1 MMHGKNHQKR
11 NRNKRRADFLAG
23 LRFETLEKR
32 ELLAA
37 DLGFDVI
44 PEGEDGHSHGHSH
57 GTAEVGSLVIPAG
70 DYQGA
75 DAFLTGSN
83 TVKLPLAVA
92 Q

>member
-37 DLGFDVI
+37 DLGFDVT
-44 PEGEDGHSHGHSH
+44 PEGEGGHHDHS
-57 GTAEVGSLVIPAG
+57 GLGLIIIS
-70 DYQGA
+70 
-75 DAFLTGSN
+75 
-83 TVKLPLAVA
+83 K
-92 Q
+92 